1 MHKNMPAIVDMH
13 CHVLPGLDDGAKTFK
28 QSLNM
33 LRLAAEDGITT
44 VVATPHLVFD
54 GSERLFAARAK
65 SALASL
71 RFLAGS
77 AGLPVKILLGYEVL
91 LSSSLLHA
99 AGLADYAI
107 EGTGRLLVE
116 ALSPQPAE
124 QLEELLYVLEH
135 NSTGLILAHPERNE
149 WLSRHPDYLASLAQ
163 RGVLIQVNAG
173 SITGEFGG
181 NVFRSAKRMAARGL
195 IHLIG
200 TDAHSDTGRKP
211 EASAAIRMLA
221 DWVGEEEAGR
231 IASGR
236 TEKILQTAVWPQR
249 DAFSRQKDRLPAMG
263 PMKYWNRGRPYG
275 C

>member
-1 MHKNMPAIVDMH
+1 MQKNMPAIVDMH
-13 CHVLPGLDDGAKTFK
+13 CHVLPGVDDGAETFK

-33 LRLAAEDGITT
+33 LRLAADDGVTT

-54 GSERLFAARAK
+54 GSERLFVARAK
-65 SALASL
+65 SALTSL
-71 RFLAGS
+71 RFLAS
-77 AGLPVKILLGYEVL
+77 NAGLPVKILLGYEVL

-99 AGLADYAI
+99 AALADYAI

-135 NSTGLILAHPERNE
+135 TNAGLILAHPERNE

-163 RGVLIQVNAG
+163 RGVLFQVNAG
-173 SITGEFGG
+173 SITGDLGG

-195 IHLIG
+195 VHLIG
-200 TDAHSDTGRKP
+200 TEAHSDTGRKP
-211 EASAAIRMLA
+211 AVSSAVRTLA
-221 DWVGEEEAGR
+221 NWIGEEEAGQ

-236 TEKILQTAVWPQR
+236 AEKILQTAVWSQR
-249 DAFSRQKDRLPAMG
+249 VGFSRRKDRLLAIG
-263 PMKYWNRGRPYG
+263 PMKYWNRGKPYG